1 MQKHLLLFLNL
12 LIFGIAHGQNLF
24 PVKLEKKWGLINY
37 DGKLVVDPIYQAIG
51 EFKHFGYAI
60 MQRDKGVG
68 LLNSEGKEIVPPKYY
83 DLKVLS
89 PDLIAV
95 SDEGE
100 WMVINLKGDIILKKG
115 YHKVEIW
122 ENGFL
127 AFNKKG
133 KWGLIKN
140 TGEEIAPAD
149 YDEIFP
155 EEDGYFLTRKGNNLG
170 ILSNAGLVVIPN
182 IAQEIRIVNNQLL
195 FFRKNKMWGAVNQ
208 AGKALIQPAYSSW
221 SQLAGGF
228 IKLVKNNKFYIY
240 SSKTQK
246 IIIRG
251 QYDDIFA
258 FSNNHLI
265 IRSKKQLGLVDFKG
279 NLLLPTIYE
288 DIQSFAQ
295 GKFRVKLNNQWGVV
309 SAEGKAIIGFGYDYI
324 SPKKGKV
331 CIVKKGKLLGVA
343 NTMGKELIPPK
354 YDKIILEPHKAKAYT
369 QTGTGKDLLN
379 LYHFDPQGNLKEQD
393 EFTNHFEIKIKGKKT
408 NSPLEEQY
416 YFQLENFEWFYEPE
430 ADKWGLRKI
439 ADGNIQINPTFQSID
454 IHRESGFTLVGM
466 RTTSRCEFERT
477 RYRFNKAYGLV
488 NNNEGLLITGM
499 DFIDVNLDDFK
510 NGQPLAHCI
519 FTNGQHGLLNKI
531 GKVIL
536 DNYTYIGPFKNGMAK
551 ISPSGKL
558 SGSLKKNQGLGS
570 LQKYLKDMQ
579 ASYTMTDY
587 TQYDQLFN
595 QNAQL
600 VCQDC
605 KWGFIDTLGNPIIRP
620 QFDLVEDFINSAA
633 IVNIGDKWGMINK
646 KGKKVIPCR
655 YDGIEFLENT
665 QNKIVRL
672 YINAPKYGMIDT
684 LGELRVTAV
693 YDEVGYFSEGRL
705 SVKRNGLWGFVNRS
719 GQNIIPCRFR
729 EVGDFSE
736 GMAKV
741 KVGGNWGFIDKQG
754 NLLIDFKYKSV
765 GNYHN
770 NLTWVKKDNAIYY
783 INKQESIVFAERYD
797 KAYDF
802 KNGIARVVQ
811 NGKYGLI
818 DSLGN
823 IVLKNKYKFISA
835 FGNNGLAIVKYGRS
849 VVYYGVINQKG
860 EKITKKDFIKINP
873 YFEGMA
879 VVKNENGFGYID
891 TNGRTIIPCKYS
903 KASDFHEGLAAV
915 TYNGNCGYLA
925 PDGKPQID
933 YKFTR
938 CQDFEGEKAVVYQGL
953 RKAGVI
959 QKDGNFLIKPSVDRL
974 LKFKEG
980 KGLVRDKKYRFY
992 YISERTDHTSGYYQ
1006 EARPYNHGVAV
1017 VQINKKW
1024 GVINQKG
1031 ITLIPPKY
1039 DQIGTFHNGFAKVLI
1054 QKFSGLSNLKG
1065 ELIAPPNYEF
1075 IAYAGNGLFRAE
1087 QGDKIG
1093 YLNDAGKW
1101 IWEMKK

>member
-12 LIFGIAHGQNLF
+12 LIFGIAQGQSLF

-37 DGKLVVDPIYQAIG
+37 DGKLVVDPIYEAIG
-51 EFKHFGYAI
+51 EFKHYGYAI
-60 MQRDKGVG
+60 MQRNRGVG
-68 LLNSEGKEIVPPKYY
+68 LLNNKGQEIVPPKYY

-95 SDEGE
+95 SDKGE
-100 WMVINLKGDIILKKG
+100 WMVINLAGDVILKKG
-115 YHKVEIW
+115 YHKVEVW
-122 ENGFL
+122 KNGFL
-127 AFNKKG
+127 AFNKRG

-140 TGEEIAPAD
+140 TGQEIAPAT
-149 YDEIFP
+149 YDEIYP

-170 ILSNAGLVVIPN
+170 ILSHTGKVVIPN

-208 AGKALIQPAYSSW
+208 EGTALIQPAYSSW
-221 SQLAGGF
+221 TQLSDGF
-228 IKLVKNNKFYIY
+228 IKLIKHNKYHLYSTKNR
-240 SSKTQK
+240 K
-246 IIIRG
+246 IIIHG
-251 QYDDIFA
+251 EYDDLFA
-258 FSNNHLI
+258 FSDKHLI
-265 IRSKKQLGLVDFKG
+265 VRTKKQLGLVDFNG

-288 DIQSFAQ
+288 DIQSFSPGQ
-295 GKFRVKLNNQWGVV
+295 FRVKLNSQWGVV
-309 SAEGKAIIGFGYDYI
+309 TTYGKAIVPFGYDYI
-324 SPKKGKV
+324 SPAKGKV
-331 CIVKKGKLLGVA
+331 CVVKKGGLLGVA
-343 NTMGKELIPPK
+343 NIRGEELIAPQ
-354 YDKIILEPHKAKAYT
+354 YHKINLESLKAKAYT
-369 QTGTGKDLLN
+369 QTGTGKDLLT
-379 LYHFDPQGNLKEQD
+379 LYYFDKKGNLKEQD
-393 EFTNHFEIKIKGKKT
+393 EFTNHFEIKIKGRS
-408 NSPLEEQY
+408 SPSTSEERY
-416 YFQLENFEWFYEPE
+416 YFQLEKFEWFYEPE

-439 ADGNIQINPTFQSID
+439 ADGNIQIRPTFQSID
-454 IHRESGFTLVGM
+454 VQEDSGFTLVGM
-466 RTTSRCEFERT
+466 KTASRCEFERT
-477 RYRFNKAYGLV
+477 SYRFNMAYGLV

-499 DFIDVNLDDFK
+499 DFIDVSLSDF
-510 NGQPLAHCI
+510 NSGQPLAHCI
-519 FTNGQHGLLNKI
+519 FTNGQHGLINKI
-531 GKVIL
+531 GKVVL
-536 DNYTYIGPFKNGMAK
+536 DGAAYIGEFKNGMAK

-558 SGSLKKNQGLGS
+558 SGSLKTDEGLGS
-570 LQKYLKDMQ
+570 LQKYLKDMH

-587 TQYDQLFN
+587 TQYDQLFS

-600 VCQDC
+600 VCQNC
-605 KWGFIDTLGNPIIRP
+605 EWGFIDTLGRPIIKP
-620 QFDLVEDFINSAA
+620 QYNLVEDFINDAA
-633 IVNIGDKWGMINK
+633 IVNCGGKWGMINK

-672 YINAPKYGMIDT
+672 YVNAPKYGMIDT

-705 SVKRNGLWGFVNRS
+705 SVKRNGLWGFVNRN

-741 KVGGNWGFIDKQG
+741 KIGGNWGFIDKQG

-765 GNYHN
+765 GNFHD
-770 NLTWVKKDNAIYY
+770 NLAWVKKDNAIYY
-783 INKQESIVFAERYD
+783 INKEESIVISEPYD
-797 KAYDF
+797 KGFDF
-802 KNGIARVVQ
+802 KNGIARVVK
-811 NGKYGLI
+811 NGRYGLI
-818 DSLGN
+818 DTIGN
-823 IVLKNKYKFISA
+823 IILKHKYKLISE

-849 VVYYGVINQKG
+849 AISYGIINEKG
-860 EKITKKDFIKINP
+860 EKITKKDFVKINP
-873 YFEGMA
+873 FSQNMA

-891 TNGRTIIPCKYS
+891 QSGRIVIPCKFS

-915 TYNGNCGYLA
+915 TYKGNCGYISV
-925 PDGKPQID
+925 DGQQKIE

-959 QKDGNFLIKPSVDRL
+959 KKDGSFLIKPSVDRL

-992 YISERTDHTSGYYQ
+992 YISERTDQASGYYQ
-1006 EARPYNHGVAV
+1006 QARPYNHGVAV

-1039 DQIGTFHNGFAKVLI
+1039 DQIGTFHNGFAKVLV
-1054 QKFSGLSNLKG
+1054 QKFSGLSNLNG

-1093 YLNDAGKW
+1093 YLNDNGEW